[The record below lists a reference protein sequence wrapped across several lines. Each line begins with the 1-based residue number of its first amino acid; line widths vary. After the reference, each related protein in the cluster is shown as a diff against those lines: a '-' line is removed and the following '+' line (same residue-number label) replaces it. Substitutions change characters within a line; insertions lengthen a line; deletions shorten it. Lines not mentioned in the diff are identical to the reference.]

1 MFLSIYFERKFLEN
15 HVSEVCFIFMI
26 CLLAVSLFCAHA
38 CSGFNGMLTKFVD
51 STVGKTN
58 EVKAIYYFSLADFE
72 NAEKYAKQCI
82 KTSSDSSKCTEL
94 LQSIYD
100 YQKHEKTAAQII
112 AHLQTSH
119 IHFSSNIY
127 LQHLDEILLKNEALN
142 QIEICQA
149 IAKKYTSPISPLSIK
164 TNILYAKYQ

>member
-1 MFLSIYFERKFLEN
+1 
-15 HVSEVCFIFMI
+15 MI

-112 AHLQTSH
+112 TSIQTSDNY
-119 IHFSSNIY
+119 FGSSKYIQY
-127 LQHLDEILLKNEALN
+127 LNDHLIKNEALN
-142 QIEICQA
+142 QIKICQA